1 MKNKFLHLMLILTF
15 ICIFTAI
22 SCESE
27 KQKEEYSITIETCVN
42 GMIEVSKTKAEVD
55 EVITITVTPASKYE
69 LAYVLIN
76 GVRIDGLSFK
86 MPKENVSI
94 YASFKKITYEINVEE
109 TENGSIFIDK
119 STASEGEIINV
130 KATANAEYELDYIT
144 VDGKKIEEISFEMPA
159 NSVSVS
165 AVFKV
170 KKYNVILSENENG
183 TVVLDKEIASKSEI
197 VTLTVIPNLEYELDY
212 IKVNDEKIEGTTF
225 EMPNKD
231 VTVTVIFKKIVYSIT
246 VLNSENGTVFV
257 ELENASKGD
266 IVTLIANPD
275 LKYELVT
282 LKVNGNEI
290 DGLSFEMPGENAVIE
305 ATFARIKYSVV
316 VDDIQNGTLSVD
328 KTSAIEGEI
337 VTITATPTEGYIFLA
352 DKLTVNGQVITG
364 NMFLMPESD
373 VVISGLFVKAEQFT
387 SSALEVSIGDT
398 TARWY
403 ATYDTSGIFI
413 TVKVRDSY
421 VSYGGS
427 NFGYDDNVEFT
438 FGLKSNVDGLDTNYT
453 YNFLATAGG
462 KFWFRKANSINSY
475 GPLSDLALN
484 IAPGSNFWYS
494 VEELYYT
501 DGSSGYIVNAY
512 FGYDLLNTTPDE
524 AIGNITIAASL
535 RDTTENATYWSCAS
549 TFDRNGEYFATAK
562 HFALITEDGKIVS
575 R

>member
-76 GVRIDGLSFK
+76 GVRIDCLSFK

-225 EMPNKD
+225 EMPNND
-231 VTVTVIFKKIVYSIT
+231 VTVTVIFKRIVYSIT

-352 DKLTVNGQVITG
+352 DKLTLNGQVITG